1 MKESVNIYISTC
13 CNVEAS
19 KPPCVKPKAQP
30 KPKKGKGK
38 RGEQR
43 EKAPEFATLGSW
55 TCTSCH
61 KPCKVTVSL
70 RPPKQEAA
78 NERKTSFPALNL
90 EEIHV

>member
-1 MKESVNIYISTC
+1 MKESVNIYISLC

-19 KPPCVKPKAQP
+19 KPPCVQPKAQP

-43 EKAPEFATLGSW
+43 REKAPEFASLGSW
-55 TCTSCH
+55 TCTACR
-61 KPCKVTVSL
+61 KPCKVSVIP

-78 NERKTSFPALNL
+78 NAGPQED
-90 EEIHV
+90 

>member
-1 MKESVNIYISTC
+1 MKESVNIYTSTC

-19 KPPCVKPKAQP
+19 KPPCIKPKSQP

-55 TCTSCH
+55 RCSNCG
-61 KPCKVTVSL
+61 KPCKVSVMP
-70 RPPKQEAA
+70 RPPKEEAA
-78 NERKTSFPALNL
+78 NAGPQEN
-90 EEIHV
+90 

>member
-1 MKESVNIYISTC
+1 MKESVNIYTSTC
-13 CNVEAS
+13 CGVPAT

-55 TCTSCH
+55 TCTACR
-61 KPCKVTVSL
+61 KPCKVSVTP
-70 RPPKQEAA
+70 RPKQEKAEEAA
-78 NERKTSFPALNL
+78 NAGPQEN
-90 EEIHV
+90 

>member
-1 MKESVNIYISTC
+1 MKESVNIYVSVC

-30 KPKKGKGK
+30 KAKKGKGK
-38 RGEQR
+38 HGEQR

-61 KPCKVTVSL
+61 KPCKVSVTP
-70 RPPKQEAA
+70 RPPKDHLHKEVVDM
-78 NERKTSFPALNL
+78 LL
-90 EEIHV
+90 GEEVA